1 MRGGCSR
8 MRRYTR
14 NMGLSHQKSCA
25 MLKVWLDLVRA
36 QGNPLRLADAAC
48 CRQPCCWLFAL
59 LDTPLH

>member
-1 MRGGCSR
+1 
-8 MRRYTR
+8 
-14 NMGLSHQKSCA
+14 

-48 CRQPCCWLFAL
+48 CRQPCCWLLAL